1 MVRRQRPRRRG
12 QTWRWLRRLGSP
24 CPGFGRRARR
34 GAAAKGAGARALP
47 TRRSAEAT
55 SAPHLYVTGSA
66 SARSIHSPGLR
77 RTAASRRRP
86 CPAPGAIPPEG
97 RTDGRACPSEPAPL
111 ERCHTWRSQVYSTEN
126 APEAWRE
133 ETASEEHALDRLSVK
148 PKPQHIHSTTSTRM
162 ARAAPRARSRRHF
175 SPSPRTASERRVRP
189 VRTVPAFSRSVTISQ
204 NPITSQSKPPPIGQ
218 WGG

>member
-1 MVRRQRPRRRG
+1 MWRQQPRRRG

-77 RTAASRRRP
+77 RAASRRRP
-86 CPAPGAIPPEG
+86 CPAPDAIPP
-97 RTDGRACPSEPAPL
+97 TDRRACPSEPAPL

-126 APEAWRE
+126 APEPRRV
-133 ETASEEHALDRLSVK
+133 ETAREEHALGPRPPLRLAK
-148 PKPQHIHSTTSTRM
+148 
-162 ARAAPRARSRRHF
+162 APARSTDHLR
-175 SPSPRTASERRVRP
+175 AGGEGCVVR
-189 VRTVPAFSRSVTISQ
+189 Q
-204 NPITSQSKPPPIGQ
+204 L
-218 WGG
+218 